1 MVYKTPL
8 ASVLVKVLVK
18 VVGAERE
25 EAEEMD
31 DDGIKEEDDSTT
43 ADEAAELAGAAD
55 LDL

>member
-1 MVYKTPL
+1 MVYNTPL
-8 ASVLVKVLVK
+8 ASVLVYVLVK

-25 EAEEMD
+25 EAEEMV
-31 DDGIKEEDDSTT
+31 DDGIKEEEDSTT

>member
-8 ASVLVKVLVK
+8 ASVLVYVLVK

-43 ADEAAELAGAAD
+43 ADEAPELAGAAD